1 MNKYEESNVVELKRE
16 ITEDLKKEIIAF
28 LNTRGGMIF
37 VGVDNDGSLVP
48 FKTAK
53 QRDEVNLK
61 IAGWLQDSIYPIST
75 NQIEYKFNNDHI
87 LEIKIEEGPNKPYYL
102 KDKGPRP
109 EGVYKRVGSS
119 KRKVSEDEILRM
131 IMSSNNYV
139 YENDTSDEQKLTFN
153 YLEQAFKKEEITF
166 NERLMLS
173 LGIKNKNKVFTN
185 LGFLLSDQ
193 SNIVVKYAE
202 YDESLNFNQ
211 KKEFKGPLNKILND
225 IEEQINKIN
234 IISAVIDGT
243 TFKRKETKS
252 YPDPSLREMIINA
265 ICHADYFIRSNI
277 KIEFYKDKAR
287 ITNPGGVY
295 NASLEDVM
303 NGIQTYRNPKLVNIL
318 DKLHYIENYGTGI
331 PRTINAYKYFESK
344 PSFNSTE
351 NFFVVELPNVSYK
364 KDFDQIN
371 DLINDQINDLGLE
384 ILKLVK
390 DNPGINVPTMIIKLK
405 AKNKEISADQIRN
418 EIKRELKGYIKHS
431 GSNKTGGYFLE

>member
-28 LNTRGGMIF
+28 LNTRGGTIF
-37 VGVDNDGSLVP
+37 VGVDDDGSLVP

-53 QRDEVNLK
+53 QRDEINLK

-87 LEIKIEEGPNKPYYL
+87 LEIKIEEGQNKPYFL

-139 YENDTSDEQKLTFN
+139 YEDDISDEQKLTFN
-153 YLEQAFKKEEITF
+153 YLEQAFNKEEITF
-166 NERLMLS
+166 NERSMLS

-193 SNIVVKYAE
+193 SNVVVKYAE
-202 YDESLNFNQ
+202 YDELLNFIQ
-211 KKEFKGPLNKILND
+211 KKEFKGSLVKLLD
-225 IEEQINKIN
+225 DLEEQVNKVN
-234 IISAVIDGT
+234 VVSAVIDGT

-303 NGIQTYRNPKLVNIL
+303 SGMQTYRNPKLVNIL
-318 DKLHYIENYGTGI
+318 NKLHYIENYGTGI
-331 PRTINAYKYFESK
+331 PRTINAYKNFDSS
-344 PSFNSTE
+344 PSFDSTE
-351 NFFVVELPNVSYK
+351 NFFVVELPNILHK

-371 DLINDQINDLGLE
+371 DHINDQINDLGLE
-384 ILKLVK
+384 ILKLIK
-390 DNPGINVPTMIIKLK
+390 ENPGINVPTMIKEFK
-405 AKNKEISADQIRN
+405 TKNKEISVDQVRN
-418 EIKRELKGYIKHS
+418 EIKRELKEYIVHD
-431 GSNKTGGYFLE
+431 GSNKKGGYYLK